1 MFDSFFGKKSSHAR
15 GDYGK
20 KDESIFHKGVKFIA
34 EKSGSIADVAS
45 TVGDVA
51 GVGAGIAAATGI
63 GAPVAAGLTAIA
75 GGAKGLAGVSRVA
88 GSAARGTL
96 AAETAID
103 KARSGDI
110 MGAVQAGKSAG
121 ASFMSAKGGAKAIQR
136 TRK

>member
-1 MFDSFFGKKSSHAR
+1 MFDSIFGKKTSHSR
-15 GDYGK
+15 GNYGK

-34 EKSGSIADVAS
+34 EKAGSVADVAG

-51 GVGAGIAAATGI
+51 GVGAAAAATTGLE
-63 GAPVAAGLTAIA
+63 PVAAGLLAVA
-75 GGAKGLAGVSRVA
+75 GGAKGIAAGARVA

-121 ASFMSAKGGAKAIQR
+121 AQFASAKGGAKAIQR